1 MSKENP
7 LNVKIKFI
15 FFSHHS
21 DFEVSVL
28 WEEFSMVL
36 DPPRFKFLGRAVKAR
51 IKKKQCPKAQFWLTK
66 KGDKNVGTLRI

>member
-1 MSKENP
+1 MSKENL

-51 IKKKQCPKAQFWLTK
+51 IKKKTVPKSPVLAHK
-66 KGDKNVGTLRI
+66 KG